1 MLQKDRSKEPAGPL
15 RDEGRIKD
23 MKHTPGL
30 SSYIYSQRHAIYCAA
45 DFSICLDPHADFAL
59 KSGKCHCQSAPIN
72 HG

>member
-30 SSYIYSQRHAIYCAA
+30 SS
-45 DFSICLDPHADFAL
+45 
-59 KSGKCHCQSAPIN
+59 
-72 HG
+72 